1 MFRLLL
7 LVLCLT
13 TAPALA
19 LAQQSQRA
27 EAGLATFDAVWST
40 INRKHFDP
48 DFNGVD
54 WKALKKEM
62 RPRAEAADTLD
73 DLRVVIQEMLA
84 RLQQSHFLLIE
95 KEALEDPDGINSAK
109 RAGTVGFDFRWREG
123 QAWVTYVEEGGPAAI
138 AGVRPGWILDSIDQ
152 VSLDEIVQELPK
164 SKSLREA
171 TWIYKELIQQIHGAV
186 ESHGKFTFVTDAEGT
201 SLSLDLIR
209 IKQNATVF
217 ELPGLP
223 PFFLTIRSRR
233 IEQEGLAIGVV
244 HFSNWFEGI
253 ADQLDDALFSMR
265 DCDAIIIDLRG
276 NSGGAGAMARTV
288 GGHFF
293 KESVSLGTQVQ
304 RRRKQDYTV
313 VPRNFHNSKRVGV
326 FAGPLAIL
334 ADETTGSCSEIFAGG
349 MQALGRARIF
359 GERSAGA
366 ALPATLTKLPNGDY
380 LLHAI
385 ADFLTARGKSLE
397 GDGVQPDEFVPLLRK
412 DLLLGKDAALD
423 AAARWMK
430 AEIER

>member
-1 MFRLLL
+1 MLRLLL
-7 LVLCLT
+7 LAFAFILT
-13 TAPALA
+13 QAPALT
-19 LAQQSQRA
+19 QEPQRA

-40 INRKHFDP
+40 INRKHFDR

-54 WKALKKEM
+54 WRAVKKEM
-62 RPRAEAADTLD
+62 RPRAEAAETRD
-73 DLRVVIQEMLA
+73 DLRVVIKEMLA

-95 KEALEDPDGINSAK
+95 KEALEDPDGTNTAN
-109 RAGTVGFDFRWREG
+109 RAGTAGFDFRWREG
-123 QAWVTYVEEGGPAAI
+123 QAWVTYVEAGGPAAL
-138 AGVRPGWILDSIDQ
+138 AGVRPGWIFDAIDE
-152 VSLDEIVQELPK
+152 VKLDEMVKAFPTGN
-164 SKSLREA
+164 SLRES
-171 TWIYKELIQQIHGAV
+171 TRVHKELIQRIHGAV
-186 ESHGKFTFVTDAEGT
+186 ESKTKFTFLTDTIGT

-209 IKQNATVF
+209 IKQSATVF

-233 IEQEGLAIGVV
+233 VEFEGLTLGVV

-253 ADQLDDALFSMR
+253 ADQLDEALFSMR

-293 KESVSLGTQVQ
+293 NESVSLGTQVQ
-304 RRRKQDYTV
+304 RRREQEYTV
-313 VPRNFHNSKRVGV
+313 VPRNFHDSKRVGV
-326 FAGPLAIL
+326 FLGPLAIL

-366 ALPATLTKLPNGDY
+366 ALPAMLTKLPNGDY

-385 ADFLTARGKSLE
+385 ADFLTAHGESME
-397 GDGVQPDEFVPLLRK
+397 GDGVQPDQVVPLLRE
-412 DLLLGKDAALD
+412 DLQLGKDAVLD
-423 AAARWMK
+423 AAASWVKTELAR
-430 AEIER
+430 